1 MQEEQLPIVDES
13 GKVIGKAARSVCHHG
28 EKLLHPVV
36 HLHVLDN
43 NRAIYLQK
51 RPLNKQ
57 IQPGKWDTSVG
68 GHISFGED
76 IETSLKRE
84 AWEEIGLE
92 NFHARS
98 LGKYIWESELEKELV
113 YVFVSDDY
121 QSINLHSDEVEEGK
135 FWTCEQIKENIGN
148 DVFTPNFEYEFNML
162 YFQLFTPSSR
172 EE

>member
-98 LGKYIWESELEKELV
+98 LDHFIFLGDEYCRMETGNRRPVTEKV
-113 YVFVSDDY
+113 TGWKV
-121 QSINLHSDEVEEGK
+121 
-135 FWTCEQIKENIGN
+135 
-148 DVFTPNFEYEFNML
+148 
-162 YFQLFTPSSR
+162 R
-172 EE
+172 R